1 MSKFLIPDVKVF
13 NLFTREYSHK
23 NKIFNTRE
31 EAIKFLQDRSEAG
44 TIYELVASV
53 EVEKVV
59 KVNDAKED

>member
-1 MSKFLIPDVKVF
+1 MTRFLIPDIKVF
-13 NLFTREYSHK
+13 SLLTREYNCK

-44 TIYELVASV
+44 TIYELVATV